1 MKKIV
6 TMVLVSLI
14 STWLFSQQT
23 ITDAEVISASE
34 RLLKTQNDPKA
45 WQTFQEI
52 TRSETYD
59 PDIRSRVMFLFA
71 VKNLLQMNTNL
82 FASVLQKVQ
91 TRYPK
96 EGTALAGR
104 LTLADW
110 IVPCLDCGG
119 TGMKQVA
126 VPAAQGGPAR
136 CLNCVGSGKIV
147 QLSPS
152 VSEQVG
158 ILLNEIKARSAEN
171 IQFVAASKKALAEN
185 VPQRRV
191 TALMELVNKYGQR
204 TDLDEVK
211 QALTTIEAEI
221 AKTAAAAQKRE
232 AEMALR
238 EQEQRDYQAI
248 CSSLENLPASG
259 IAVMTREIDRFV
271 EKYPR
276 SVNRIELEISK
287 SKLERWN
294 IIIAYIWTGCYV
306 CMGLAFV
313 ALCLTFIKGL
323 FTGKKKETGPLAV
336 PGLTQASEESDPLAG
351 TFTDSDQPLNK

>member
-6 TMVLVSLI
+6 TMVLVSLV
-14 STWLFSQQT
+14 STGLYSQQT
-23 ITDAEVISASE
+23 ITDAEVISASDT
-34 RLLKTQNDPKA
+34 LLKTQNDPKA

-82 FASVLQKVQ
+82 FASALQKVQ

-96 EGTALAGR
+96 EGAALAGR
-104 LTLADW
+104 LTPADW
-110 IVPCLDCGG
+110 LFPCLECGG
-119 TGMKQVA
+119 TGMRQAPVST
-126 VPAAQGGPAR
+126 AQGGTAR
-136 CLNCVGSGKIV
+136 CLNCVGTGKIV

-171 IQFVAASKKALAEN
+171 IQFAAAAKKALAEN
-185 VPQRRV
+185 VPQRRC
-191 TALMELVNKYGQR
+191 TALKELVNKYAHR
-204 TDLDEVK
+204 IDLDEVK
-211 QALTTIEAEI
+211 QALTTLEAEI
-221 AKTAAAAQKRE
+221 AKTEAAAQKRE
-232 AEMALR
+232 AEQALR
-238 EQEQRDYQAI
+238 EQEERDYQAI
-248 CSSLENLPASG
+248 CSSLENLPTSG

-276 SVNRIELEISK
+276 SVNRIELEITK
-287 SKLERWN
+287 SKLEQRN
-294 IIIAYIWTGCYV
+294 KVHAYIWMGFYV
-306 CMGLAFV
+306 LVGLSV
-313 ALCLTFIKGL
+313 VSLCLSFIKGL
-323 FTGKKKETGPLAV
+323 FTGKKKEMGPLAV
-336 PGLTQASEESDPLAG
+336 PGLTQANEESDPLAG

>member
-6 TMVLVSLI
+6 AMFLVSLV

-23 ITDAEVISASE
+23 ITDAEVISASDT
-34 RLLKTQNDPKA
+34 LLKMQNDPKA

-52 TRSETYD
+52 ARSDAYA
-59 PDIRSRVMFLFA
+59 PDIRSHVMFLFA
-71 VKNLLQMNTNL
+71 VKNLQQMNTNL
-82 FASVLQKVQ
+82 FASALQKLQ

-96 EGTALAGR
+96 EGTALAAR
-104 LTLADW
+104 LPPADW
-110 IVPCLDCGG
+110 LVPCLDCGG
-119 TGMKQVA
+119 TGMRQAPVST
-126 VPAAQGGPAR
+126 AQGGTAR
-136 CLNCVGSGKIV
+136 CLNCIGTGKIV

-158 ILLNEIKARSAEN
+158 ILLNEIKALATEN
-171 IQFVAASKKALAEN
+171 IQFAAASKKALAEH
-185 VPQRRV
+185 VPQQRI
-191 TALMELVNKYGQR
+191 TALKDVVNKYARR

-211 QALTTIEAEI
+211 QALKTLEAEV
-221 AKTAAAAQKRE
+221 AKKEADTQKRE
-232 AEMALR
+232 AEGALR
-238 EQEQRDYQAI
+238 EQEERDYQAI
-248 CSSLENLPASG
+248 SSSLENLPAAG

-276 SVNRIELEISK
+276 SLNRIELEITK
-287 SKLERWN
+287 SKLERRVKIN
-294 IIIAYIWTGCYV
+294 AYIWNGACI

-313 ALCLTFIKGL
+313 SLCFSFIKGL

-336 PGLTQASEESDPLAG
+336 PGLTQESEDSDPLAG

>member
-6 TMVLVSLI
+6 TMVLVSLV
-14 STWLFSQQT
+14 STWLYSQQT
-23 ITDAEVISASE
+23 ITDTEVISASDK
-34 RLLKTQNDPKA
+34 LLKTQNDPKA

-52 TRSETYD
+52 TRTETYD

-82 FASVLQKVQ
+82 FASALQKVQ

-104 LTLADW
+104 LTSADW
-110 IVPCLDCGG
+110 LVPCLDCGG
-119 TGMKQVA
+119 TGMRQAPVST
-126 VPAAQGGPAR
+126 AQGGTAR
-136 CLNCVGSGKIV
+136 CLNCVGTGKIV

-152 VSEQVG
+152 VSDQVG
-158 ILLNEIKARSAEN
+158 ILLNEIKVRSAEN

-185 VPQRRV
+185 NPQRRV
-191 TALMELVNKYGQR
+191 MALKELVNKYGQR

-211 QALTTIEAEI
+211 LALTNTEAEI
-221 AKTAAAAQKRE
+221 AKTEAVAQQRE
-232 AEMALR
+232 AELALR
-238 EQEQRDYQAI
+238 QQEERDYQAI

-271 EKYPR
+271 EKYPK
-276 SVNRIELEISK
+276 SVNRLELEISK
-287 SKLERWN
+287 SKLERRNN
-294 IIIAYIWTGCYV
+294 INAYIWTGFCV
-306 CMGLAFV
+306 CAGLAFV
-313 ALCLTFIKGL
+313 SLCISFIRGL
-323 FTGKKKETGPLAV
+323 FMGKKKETGLLLV
-336 PGLTQASEESDPLAG
+336 PGLTEASEESDPLAG